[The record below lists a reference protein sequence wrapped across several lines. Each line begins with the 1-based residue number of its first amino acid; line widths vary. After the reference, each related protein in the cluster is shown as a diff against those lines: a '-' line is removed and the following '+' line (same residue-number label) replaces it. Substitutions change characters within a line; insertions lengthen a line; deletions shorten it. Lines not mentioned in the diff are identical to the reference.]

1 MSEGERGPRP
11 AGSITIDQ
19 LLALNEEIAALV
31 RAGVPLE
38 RGLVVAGRDLRGRLG
53 RIATALSQ
61 RLSPGESL
69 PEALEGEGRSI
80 PPLYRAV
87 VEAGARSGRLP
98 IALEGLAKY
107 VRGYAEARAAIGL
120 ALWYPLLVLTLA
132 YALFVGLVSSAS
144 RGLSRRSI
152 CWAGRGRAVC
162 AGCRGSARSVPYWW
176 PVGPVLLF
184 VLLIAWVRS
193 GSAARFQAGSWS
205 WLWLFP
211 WMRSILANY
220 ETANFSELL
229 GLLLEHR
236 VPYPSAIVLAAESTG
251 DARLCPGGPST
262 GRGDRAGRIRRGGA
276 GRDRPRHVLAH
287 DALGAGHGTG
297 TGLAGGGP
305 AQPRRC
311 LPQAS
316 SVSGRQ
322 AVGVLAHDLDGRDRR
337 ERDLVL
343 WARALHTADQPA
355 SGIGG
360 AVNSR

>member
-1 MSEGERGPRP
+1 MSQGDYTARP
-11 AGSITIDQ
+11 PGSITIDQ

-53 RIATALSQ
+53 RIAAALSK
-61 RLSPGESL
+61 RLSRGESL
-69 PEALEGEGRSI
+69 PEALAGEEDSI

-132 YALFVGLVSSAS
+132 YVLFVGLLWTAIPRFVDAFDSL
-144 RGLSRRSI
+144 GLGTTAPLRWLS
-152 CWAGRGRAVC
+152 WVGE
-162 AGCRGSARSVPYWW
+162 SVPYWW

-184 VLLIAWVRS
+184 ILLIAWVRS
-193 GSAARFQAGSWS
+193 GRAAQFRAGSVS

-220 ETANFSELL
+220 ETANFAELL

-251 DARLCPGGPST
+251 DTRLTRGASQLAEAIARGESPAAGLAKVE
-262 GRGDRAGRIRRGGA
+262 RGTFLPMMRW
-276 GRDRPRHVLAH
+276 VLATGQEQGSLVA
-287 DALGAGHGTG
+287 ALHNLAGVYRKRAQYQADKLSVFLPTVLMIAIGASATLFY
-297 TGLAGGGP
+297 GLALFIP
-305 AQPRRC
+305 LTNLLRELT
-311 LPQAS
+311 LP
-316 SVSGRQ
+316 
-322 AVGVLAHDLDGRDRR
+322 
-337 ERDLVL
+337 
-343 WARALHTADQPA
+343 
-355 SGIGG
+355 
-360 AVNSR
+360 